1 LLIVI
6 FKQTH
11 QIQLKSEEIMK
22 RIVHKSK
29 DYEEAE
35 RWDIKQQKE
44 MTSQERQAAAKEL
57 KRRVYGENPPDV
69 REAERSK

>member
-1 LLIVI
+1 
-6 FKQTH
+6 
-11 QIQLKSEEIMK
+11 MK

-29 DYEEAE
+29 NYKDADW
-35 RWDIKQQKE
+35 WDIKQQKE
-44 MTSQERQAAAKEL
+44 MTPEERQAAAKEL

>member
-1 LLIVI
+1 
-6 FKQTH
+6 
-11 QIQLKSEEIMK
+11 MK

-29 DYEEAE
+29 NYEDAKW
-35 RWDIKQQKE
+35 WDIKQQKE
-44 MTSQERQAAAKEL
+44 MTSEERQAAAKEL